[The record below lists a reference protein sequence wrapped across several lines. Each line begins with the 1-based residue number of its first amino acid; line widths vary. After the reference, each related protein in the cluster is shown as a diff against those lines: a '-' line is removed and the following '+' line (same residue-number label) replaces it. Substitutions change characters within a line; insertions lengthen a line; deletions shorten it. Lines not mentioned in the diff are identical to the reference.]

1 MYGQPQAAISDDCMA
16 LLQFNAPLATE
27 ERTRSRSRYGQPQAA
42 TFDDCM
48 ALLQFNVPLATEER
62 PRSLLLS
69 SHMYGQPQ
77 AANSDDWM
85 ALLHFNA
92 PLVTEERPRTRSR
105 WRSSIPRGL
114 RPPAESASEEEG
126 DKGPSDIFI
135 EQSPPKMPDN
145 VQEQCDGLP
154 IFFNHGAAC
163 VSDTLR
169 TAVNRYTGGGA
180 FYIGATLNPRMRW
193 LGRSSADERGDMPGH
208 LLRWEAMIII
218 AYTAEGPRIETSA
231 IEFAKTLW
239 QDRCTNVKPDAR
251 GQVRG
256 LDNFIYVCV

>member
-1 MYGQPQAAISDDCMA
+1 M
-16 LLQFNAPLATE
+16 
-27 ERTRSRSRYGQPQAA
+27 
-42 TFDDCM
+42 
-48 ALLQFNVPLATEER
+48 
-62 PRSLLLS
+62 
-69 SHMYGQPQ
+69 
-77 AANSDDWM
+77 
-85 ALLHFNA
+85 
-92 PLVTEERPRTRSR
+92 
-105 WRSSIPRGL
+105 L
-114 RPPAESASEEEG
+114 RPPVESSSYEE
-126 DKGPSDIFI
+126 GPSDIFI
-135 EQSPPKMPDN
+135 EESPPKMPDT

-154 IFFNHGAAC
+154 IFFHHGAAC

-256 LDNFIYVCV
+256 LNNFIYVCV

>member
-1 MYGQPQAAISDDCMA
+1 MAATAAMAATGAMAAHRCRQPHAPAPQATRAPWQPQAPAPEPQRA
-16 LLQFNAPLATE
+16 LDSH
-27 ERTRSRSRYGQPQAA
+27 RRHGSHRRRQPQAPA
-42 TFDDCM
+42 
-48 ALLQFNVPLATEER
+48 ALDTVLVAPTQGP
-62 PRSLLLS
+62 
-69 SHMYGQPQ
+69 
-77 AANSDDWM
+77 DDWM
-85 ALLHFNA
+85 ALLELDAAVA
-92 PLVTEERPRTRSR
+92 PDERPRSRSPSRSR
-105 WRSSIPRGL
+105 SIPRGL
-114 RPPAESASEEEG
+114 RPPVESSSEEE
-126 DKGPSDIFI
+126 GPSDIFI
-135 EQSPPKMPDN
+135 EQSPPKMPDT

-154 IFFNHGAAC
+154 IFFHHGASC

-169 TAVNRYTGGGA
+169 TAVNRYTRGGS

-193 LGRSSADERGDMPGH
+193 VGRSSAGERGDMPGH
-208 LLRWEAMIII
+208 LLRWDAMIII